1 MIAVNLLT
9 KQIIM
14 LLYLLSFSLIAIA
27 FLIVVSVYFYL
38 IKYQAK
44 TKTFTN
50 LLLHYYQIKRN
61 WVLKICYKM
70 ESNDKLKETNTE
82 NCT

>member
-1 MIAVNLLT
+1 
-9 KQIIM
+9 M

-61 WVLKICYKM
+61 WVFKICYKM